1 MSNPMPLQEEDV
13 AALRET
19 LTGRP
24 PQEILRKAFELFGDA
39 AAISFSGAEDVALL
53 AMCHEEGIPLPV
65 FTLDTGRLHPETHE
79 LLEKV
84 REKYGVRLEVFSP
97 ESAAVEQLVAQKGL
111 FSFYKDG
118 HEECCGIRKVAP
130 LQRALASR
138 RAWITG
144 QRRDQSPDTR
154 AQVPVVEFDRRFGT
168 AERPLLKF
176 NPLALW
182 PSQRVWSFIRAAEAP
197 FNALHTRGFISIGC
211 APCTRAVLPGE
222 HERAGRWWWEEA
234 TQRECGLHK

>member
-1 MSNPMPLQEEDV
+1 MTTRVRWTDDEVSE
-13 AALRET
+13 LRDA

-24 PQEILRKAFELFGDA
+24 PQEILRKAFELFGDS
-39 AAISFSGAEDVALL
+39 AAISFSGAEDVALI
-53 AMCHEEGIPLPV
+53 AMCHEEGITLPV

-84 REKYGVRLEVFSP
+84 REKYGVRLEVLSP
-97 ESAAVEQLVAQKGL
+97 ERTAVEQLTAQKGL

-118 HEECCGIRKVAP
+118 HEECCAIRKVAP
-130 LQRALASR
+130 LQRALATR

-154 AQVPVVEFDRRFGT
+154 AQVPVLEIDRRF
-168 AERPLLKF
+168 ASPDRQLLKF

-182 PSQRVWSFIRAAEAP
+182 PSSRVWSFIRAAEVP
-197 FNALHTRGFISIGC
+197 FNALHGRGFVSIGC
-211 APCTRAVLPGE
+211 APCTRAILPGE

-234 TQRECGLHK
+234 TQRECGIHK

>member
-1 MSNPMPLQEEDV
+1 MTNSVPLSD
-13 AALRET
+13 ADLDALRES

-24 PQEILRKAFELFGDA
+24 PQEILRKAFDLFGDS
-39 AAISFSGAEDVALL
+39 AAISFSGAEDVALI
-53 AMCHEEGIPLPV
+53 AMCHEDGIPLPA
-65 FTLDTGRLHPETHE
+65 FTLDTGRLHPETYE

-97 ESAAVEQLVAQKGL
+97 DSAAVERLTAQKGL
-111 FSFYKDG
+111 FSFYQDG

-130 LQRALASR
+130 LRRALASK

-154 AQVPVVEFDRRFGT
+154 AQVAVVEIDRRFGSPD
-168 AERPLLKF
+168 RQLVKF

-182 PSQRVWSFIRAAEAP
+182 PSQRVWSFIRAAEVP
-197 FNALHTRGFISIGC
+197 FNALHSRGFVSIGC
-211 APCTRAVLPGE
+211 APCTRAILPGE
-222 HERAGRWWWEEA
+222 HERAGRWSWEEQ
-234 TQRECGLHK
+234 TKRECGLHK